1 MLFDNGR
8 FTERQR
14 GILCELGRDRRKT
27 LEREKRRSYWRIFGG
42 AVCFAALMAA
52 LLLLDRE
59 EGLAYLIF
67 LVPLGLIA
75 LIVLVRQKQRRFREL
90 SQMNDYDLGLYY
102 ADRDRRVAGNA
113 EKSLKRNRVLF
124 LLLGTVCMACAVLM
138 LFLIQYEPMD
148 FSACRRVEG
157 PLENAEYYSGRGER
171 IEIHLSG
178 DSTVYR
184 VNGLYVDE
192 FDWDEFYLLAS
203 RGDTMVLLTDETS
216 KGKCRVYY
224 AESNGH
230 ALLTEEEVRAADEHN
245 SRIGFAVGIA
255 MLVAGL
261 ATFACYPI
269 YRRLIYRRNLAA
281 EIYDLSFTEEE
292 RSAILNVRE
301 QGAVDA
307 ARPALLTDD
316 QPGGERA
323 QQRIELRS
331 PRWITWF
338 FLFFAV
344 ACDIG
349 SLCVFLFADPSER
362 LLVGFALLGVSL
374 IGWVGIILLRS
385 SKTILDGD
393 RLICI
398 SFGRKK
404 EIPIREISLVVITK
418 SAACCLDRAGK
429 KLCSLDVLYQGFGD
443 VIDVLEQYGCV
454 VMDEIPN

>member
-14 GILCELGRDRRKT
+14 GILCELGRDHRKT
-27 LEREKRRSYWRIFGG
+27 LEREKCRAYWRIFGG

-67 LVPLGLIA
+67 FVPLGLIA
-75 LIVLVRQKQRRFREL
+75 LIVLVRQRQRRFLEL
-90 SQMNDYDLGLYY
+90 ARMNDYDLGLYY

-113 EKSLKRNRVLF
+113 EKGLKRNRLSF
-124 LLLGTVCMACAVLM
+124 LLIGTLFMACAVLL
-138 LFLIQYEPMD
+138 LFLIRDEPMD
-148 FSACRRVEG
+148 FSACLRVEG
-157 PLENAEYYSGRGER
+157 PLENAEYYRGRGER
-171 IEIHLSG
+171 IEIRLSG

-184 VNGLYVDE
+184 VSSLYVDE
-192 FDWDEFYLLAS
+192 FDWDEFYLIAS
-203 RGDTMVLLTDETS
+203 RGDTMVLLTDESS
-216 KGKCRVYY
+216 KGKCNVYY

-230 ALLTEEEVRAADEHN
+230 ALLTEEEVRTANEHN

-292 RSAILNVRE
+292 RSAIQNVRE
-301 QGAVDA
+301 QGAGDA
-307 ARPALLTDD
+307 ARPELSTDD

-331 PRWITWF
+331 PRWFTGF

-349 SLCVFLFADPSER
+349 SLCAFLFADPSER
-362 LLVGFALLGVSL
+362 LLIGFSLLGVSL
-374 IGWVGIILLRS
+374 IGWVGVIALQS
-385 SKTILDGD
+385 TKTILDGD
-393 RLICI
+393 RLICS

-404 EIPIREISLVVITK
+404 EIPIREISRVVITK

-443 VIDVLEQYGCV
+443 VIDVLEQHGCV